1 MENIKILV
9 LNEKHGNQFIK
20 WSDDKVKQEEICR
33 KILLDRKEQGWF
45 LQEEQTDVQ
54 EALDNN
60 KCFIFMRKRKNYEYE
75 GFSIENLQEL

>member
-1 MENIKILV
+1 MEKILV

-33 KILLDRKEQGWF
+33 KILLDRKEQGCYPS
-45 LQEEQTDVQ
+45 ESEVQ

-60 KCFIFMRKRKNYEYE
+60 KCWFFIQKRSYYEYE
-75 GFSIENLQEL
+75 DFSIEELREL